1 MTLKKMTSLPK
12 IYKQLLMFILDS
24 ILVILVL
31 LSSFFLRFSELYLP
45 NNSVLLLIIF
55 SPLIAIPIFHQFGL
69 YRSIL
74 RYIGFN
80 ALWTIL
86 QAVTLY
92 SVVLGLFIFM
102 TGIDGVPRSVIII
115 NWFASLI
122 VIIGLRMAGRWML
135 NNNHFNDATKVV
147 IYGAGSAGIELS
159 IALKESKDYDP
170 VAFIDDNIALQ
181 GRSIYS
187 INIISIDELKI
198 LYKKRN
204 IKEVLLA
211 MPSVS
216 QSRRKEIIDLLQPLP
231 IKVRSLPGMTDLV
244 KGKVKLEDLHEISIK
259 DLLGRDSVVA
269 DQTLIRKN
277 IFNKVVMVTGA
288 GGSIGSE
295 LCRQISQHNPKI
307 LIMYDHSEF
316 SLYNI
321 NKEFTDKNLDTN
333 VIPILGSVNNSHRLK
348 KILGKF
354 KVQTIYHT
362 AAYKHVPMVEFNTS
376 EGIINN
382 VFGTFSAAKAAL
394 DSSVETFVLISTDKA
409 VRPTSTMGATKRLAE
424 IVIQALAEKYE
435 STNFTIVRFGNVLGS
450 SGSVIPIF
458 SKQIKQGGPVTVTDS
473 KMMRYF
479 MTIPEAVELVIQSG
493 AMGSNG
499 EVFILDMGELVSID
513 FLAKKMIELSGL
525 SVKDKTN
532 LSGDIEIIYSGI
544 RPGEK
549 LYEELLIGKNTK
561 KTNHPMIMSA
571 NEEFIKI
578 DKLILIMDNLQ
589 LAIDNFD
596 YIDIRDIL
604 IQSVPGY
611 IPEDKIMDY
620 LDTKNYNKLVFK

>member
-1 MTLKKMTSLPK
+1 MMLQKMTLFPK
-12 IYKQLLMFILDS
+12 VYKQLIMFILDS
-24 ILVILVL
+24 ILLIFVL
-31 LSSFFLRFSELYLP
+31 LSSFFLRFSEFYLP

-80 ALWTIL
+80 AIWTIVK
-86 QAVTLY
+86 AVTLY
-92 SVVLGLFIFM
+92 SLVWGLFTFM
-102 TGIDGVPRSVIII
+102 TGIDGIPRSVIII

-122 VIIGLRMAGRWML
+122 VIIGLRMFVRWIL
-135 NNNHFNDATKVV
+135 NHNNFYNATNVV

-159 IALKESKDYDP
+159 IALKESKEYNP
-170 VAFIDDNIALQ
+170 VAFIDDSVSLQ
-181 GRSIYS
+181 GRSIYG

-204 IKEVLLA
+204 IKEILLA

-216 QSRRKEIIDLLQPLP
+216 SSRRKEIIDLLQPLT

-244 KGKVKLEDLHEISIK
+244 KGKVKLEDLHEISIQ

-269 DQTLIRKN
+269 DKALLRKN

-295 LCRQISQHNPKI
+295 LCRQISQHKPKI
-307 LIMYDHSEF
+307 IIMYDHSEF

-321 NKEFTDKNLDTN
+321 NKEFSDNNIDIN
-333 VIPILGSVNNSHRLK
+333 VIPILGSVNNNHRLN

-362 AAYKHVPMVEFNTS
+362 AAYKHVPMVEFNVA
-376 EGIINN
+376 EGILNN
-382 VFGTFSAAKAAL
+382 VFGTFSAAKAAVN
-394 DSSVETFVLISTDKA
+394 SSVETFVLISTDKA

-424 IVIQALAEKYE
+424 IVIQALAEQYVD
-435 STNFTIVRFGNVLGS
+435 TNFTIVRFGNVLGS

-458 SKQIKQGGPVTVTDS
+458 SKQIREGGPVTVTDS

-499 EVFILDMGELVSID
+499 EVFLLDMGEPVSID

-525 SVKDKTN
+525 SVKDKDNPT
-532 LSGDIEIIYSGI
+532 GDIKIIYSGV

-549 LYEELLIGKNTK
+549 LYEELLIGNHVS

-571 NEEFIKI
+571 NEEFMKF
-578 DKLILIMDNLQ
+578 DKLSLIMDNLK

-596 YIDIRDIL
+596 YNSIRNIL
-604 IQSVPGY
+604 IESVPGY
-611 IPEDKIMDY
+611 IPEDEIMDY
-620 LDTKNYNKLVFK
+620 LDNKNLK